1 MVPPVWHWT
10 RWHSDYLQ
18 RSFQGNKT
26 EEFWKFICIKVQGSG
41 NIRVVLKSQG
51 SHQGLEIQQLLEFH
65 YSHLVQ
71 VDLWDLV
78 VQGGPVPKEKKG
90 IKSGTGL
97 SANSKGSTMRTTK
110 CTAKFWLL
118 SFLSFI
124 TYVLKL
130 SLYTQMY
137 VANRSSKRQL
147 VL

>member
-1 MVPPVWHWT
+1 M
-10 RWHSDYLQ
+10 
-18 RSFQGNKT
+18 
-26 EEFWKFICIKVQGSG
+26 
-41 NIRVVLKSQG
+41 VLKSQG

-78 VQGGPVPKEKKG
+78 VQGDPVPKEKKG

-97 SANSKGSTMRTTK
+97 SANSKGPTMRTTK
-110 CTAKFWLL
+110 GTAKFWLL
-118 SFLSFI
+118 SFLSLI

-147 VL
+147 VF